1 MLLGVSRSLLRNP
14 APSGSAYDALALD
27 WAARVVANGGAD
39 PSAATKQAVSDFC
52 AALRSANI
60 LSKMLAVCCL
70 TPGGLVEALTPLIKT
85 SGGAA
90 YGTELVTNGGFTS
103 NTSGWTAV
111 NVNMSSVSG
120 GQSGNCLQLTVI
132 DDGNP
137 TAYAY
142 QQVATTAG
150 VRYKFTAYG
159 KIGAAS
165 NYRMTIGTTPGGTDL
180 YDSGL
185 CYDTGWTQKTAYFTA
200 TGSAAYISLWNPS
213 SSANNYDT
221 VSCQVAVLCN
231 DPWTN
236 FNFVSGDLTVNGLV
250 GNGSTKYLATN
261 FTTAPGAT
269 SMWPYTNGG
278 HTIYVHTN
286 AAASASEAESGY
298 NSSLHGIS
306 FRVNHTDGGGCTYPQ
321 FNSNSSAVIPSPGT
335 GYYSINRLGDNL
347 KLFHARSDS
356 SHAAKQDLTHAAAD
370 YTFVYYVDLFRMST
384 LYTTKRLSFGAVH
397 AGLTESESQSFYNAI
412 QALRTALGGGY
423 V

>member
-1 MLLGVSRSLLRNP
+1 MLIGVGRSLFV
-14 APSGSAYDALALD
+14 APQQGPAYDPLAVD
-27 WAARVVANGGAD
+27 WAARVVTNGGAA

-90 YGTELVTNGGFTS
+90 YGTELVTNGGFTT

-132 DDGNP
+132 DDGDP

-165 NYRMTIGTTPGGTDL
+165 NYRMTVGTTPGGTDL

-236 FNFVSGDLTVNGLV
+236 YNFVSGDLTVNGLV
-250 GNGSTKYLATN
+250 GNGSTKYLDTGLTPTVAFSSDTS
-261 FTTAPGAT
+261 FGLTDYHVTTDSNQGRDFGITCAALIQYSNASYFDCFNEVVGQGRITASNSGWT
-269 SMWPYTNGG
+269 GFLSGNRTASNSFAIYKANSGTG
-278 HTIYVHTN
+278 HTSLVTGN
-286 AAASASEAESGY
+286 TSGGTRPSISVFAFAY
-298 NSSLHGIS
+298 NTSGSPSGFVGRRKSLLAIH
-306 FRVNHTDGGGCTYPQ
+306 Q
-321 FNSNSSAVIPSPGT
+321 
-335 GYYSINRLGDNL
+335 
-347 KLFHARSDS
+347 
-356 SHAAKQDLTHAAAD
+356 
-370 YTFVYYVDLFRMST
+370 
-384 LYTTKRLSFGAVH
+384 
-397 AGLTESESQSFYNAI
+397 GLTSGESASFYNAI